1 MQVYN
6 TFNSV
11 VFYTSNM
18 VSCLFQMKSF
28 DHCKRKLAPPIQD
41 SNPLLVELEPSAV
54 ITRSIDTHRVGGR
67 GGKSGIKQDPCWKI
81 FKKTKNKNEVNTH
94 RLYFP
99 LNFFYKIMKPNPK
112 FWKNIQPVQFVSM
125 TRPYIFSQN
134 LNI

>member
-11 VFYTSNM
+11 VFYASNM
-18 VSCLFQMKSF
+18 VSCLFQIKSF

-67 GGKSGIKQDPCWKI
+67 GGKSGIKQDPRWKI
-81 FKKTKNKNEVNTH
+81 FKKPKNKNEVNTH

-99 LNFFYKIMKPNPK
+99 LNFFLQNHETQTKILEKHSTS
-112 FWKNIQPVQFVSM
+112 PVCIYDQAIHFLSK
-125 TRPYIFSQN
+125 S
-134 LNI
+134 